1 MLFNKILLFFSELEK
16 NSSNYT
22 SRDDKKTSGT
32 EFNKFELRRWIAGS
46 NLNHWFKIND
56 QGRTR
61 IGDSNSI
68 PEHIIFFPLFIKAS
82 CQRGVKGQIVRR
94 NLRKF

>member
-68 PEHIIFFPLFIKAS
+68 PEHIIFSPYSLRHLASEALKVKLFVEI
-82 CQRGVKGQIVRR
+82 
-94 NLRKF
+94 